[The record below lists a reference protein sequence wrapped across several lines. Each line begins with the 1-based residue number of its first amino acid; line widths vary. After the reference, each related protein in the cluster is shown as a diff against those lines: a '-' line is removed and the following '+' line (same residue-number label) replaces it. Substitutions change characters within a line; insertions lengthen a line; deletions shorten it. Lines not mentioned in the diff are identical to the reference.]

1 MGGIESYIKVVDNS
15 GVKAV
20 KCVKILTVGKKNDTK
35 LGGYFIVAI
44 NKGNKKKKFRYKK
57 IILGLILLKK
67 NYKFRPSGYYI
78 KSAESR
84 CILLHDK
91 EQMVGNRFKG
101 PVSIEAKLNNDT
113 KAMQYAKVSL

>member
-44 NKGNKKKKFRYKK
+44 NKGNKKKKISLQKNYIRFNF
-57 IILGLILLKK
+57 IKK

-78 KSAESR
+78 KSSESR